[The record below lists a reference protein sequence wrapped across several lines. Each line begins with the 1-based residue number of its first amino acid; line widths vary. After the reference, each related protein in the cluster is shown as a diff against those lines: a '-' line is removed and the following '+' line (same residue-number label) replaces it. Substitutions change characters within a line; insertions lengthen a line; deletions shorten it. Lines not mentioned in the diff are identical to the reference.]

1 MTISSPAPTLLVLL
15 PGMDGTARLFH
26 RFDAAL
32 RAQTAIETQAIAYPA
47 APLDYAAL
55 EAFVRARLPQDR
67 PFVVLAESFSG
78 PLGAALRADPP
89 PGMRALILCCA
100 FVRNPRPLLTP
111 LRHLL
116 GMVPF
121 GALPG
126 FALRQALLAPYAT
139 PALQAELTAALAQVP
154 PSVLRQR
161 LRAVLEIPEKTPR
174 PASRAAACPSCICA
188 PATTAWCRRQT
199 PCRYCAW
206 RQARSWSISTRRTC
220 CCRRRRQRPPMRS
233 PPLSTACQ
241 PRRNLIKRA
250 LASTAS
256 QLKPPDSTLK

>member
-1 MTISSPAPTLLVLL
+1 MMAAMTTPTHAPPLLVLL

-32 RAQTAIETQAIAYPA
+32 RAQTTVTTQAIAYPA

-55 EAFVRARLPQDR
+55 EAFVRERLPQDR

-78 PLGAALRADPP
+78 PLGAALRANPP
-89 PGMRALILCCA
+89 PGMRALILCCS
-100 FVRNPRPLLTP
+100 FVRNPRPLLAP

-139 PALQAELTAALAQVP
+139 PPLQAELAAALAQVP

-161 LRAVLEIPEKTPR
+161 LRAVLETD
-174 PASRAAACPSCICA
+174 ASRSFARGSLPVLYLRARHDRLVPPANAQQILQLAPGMQLVDIAAPHMLLQAAPAAAA
-188 PATTAWCRRQT
+188 DAVA
-199 PCRYCAW
+199 AFL
-206 RQARSWSISTRRTC
+206 AG
-220 CCRRRRQRPPMRS
+220 
-233 PPLSTACQ
+233 LSAAQ
-241 PRRNLIKRA
+241 E
-250 LASTAS
+250 
-256 QLKPPDSTLK
+256 PD

>member
-1 MTISSPAPTLLVLL
+1 MSISSPAPTLLVLL

-161 LRAVLEIPEKTPR
+161 LRAVLEIPEKDTSPSFAR
-174 PASRAAACPSCICA
+174 GSLPVLYLRARHDRLVPPANALQILCLAPGTQLVDIDAPHMLLQAAPAAAA
-188 PATTAWCRRQT
+188 DAVA
-199 PCRYCAW
+199 AFVNG
-206 RQARSWSISTRRTC
+206 
-220 CCRRRRQRPPMRS
+220 
-233 PPLSTACQ
+233 LSAAQ
-241 PRRNLIKRA
+241 E
-250 LASTAS
+250 S
-256 QLKPPDSTLK
+256 D